1 MKSRFLVA
9 LLLVALVLTALTGC
23 SEKAPQPPAQT
34 QDPVDTWP
42 NKPITI
48 VVPFTAG
55 GSADRFAR
63 AWAPFLQEEL
73 GVPVLVENRDGAAGL
88 IGANY
93 FMRAKADGYTLFLG
107 TQPYLSSNILLQ
119 AAGFTLDDWA
129 IINVVQNDPISLLV
143 NLNSPY
149 QTLGDLIEDIKAKPG
164 QLRWGTIFGGAPYLG
179 GLALF
184 DALDLDIRE
193 VTYDGGAGY
202 RAAVLGGQVEFVNGT
217 AAGDLALVG
226 QVRALTVYS
235 DERTAMWPEAVP
247 INEALSDYG
256 VTIPA
261 LGAQRYVAAHA
272 SFREEYPERWE
283 KLVGA
288 MEKAFKSE
296 GHTQVLVDQKQI
308 DVSGWYGPEKSTEMV
323 HTFHALMETYQDQLS
338 GN

>member
-1 MKSRFLVA
+1 MKSRFTVA
-9 LLLVALVLTALTGC
+9 FLIASMLLVVLSGC
-23 SEKAPQPPAQT
+23 AQQTPQPPGQT
-34 QDPVDTWP
+34 EVPADTWP
-42 NKPITI
+42 DKPITI
-48 VVPFTAG
+48 IVPFTAG

-63 AWAPFLQEEL
+63 SWAPFLQQEL
-73 GVPVLVENRDGAAGL
+73 GVPVLIENRDGAAGL

-93 FMRAKADGYTLFLG
+93 FMRAKSDGYTLFLG

-119 AAGFTLDDWA
+119 DAGFTLDDWA

-143 NLNSPY
+143 NINSPY
-149 QTLGDLIEDIKAKPG
+149 QTLGDLIEDIKARPG

-184 DALDLDIRE
+184 DVLDLNIRE

-217 AAGDLALVG
+217 AAGDLALAG

-235 DERTAMWPEAVP
+235 NERTVMWPEAVP
-247 INEALSDYG
+247 INEALEKYG
-256 VTIPA
+256 ATVPP

-272 SFREEYPERWE
+272 TFKEEHPERWE
-283 KLVGA
+283 KLVAA
-288 MEKAFKSE
+288 MERAFNSE
-296 GHTQVLVDQKQI
+296 GHIALLTEQKQI
-308 DVSGWYGPEKSTEMV
+308 DVSGWYGPESSTEMV
-323 HTFHALMETYQDQLS
+323 HTFHALMEQYQDRLK